1 MSKNVAFKILEH
13 PDKDEII
20 SKLLAGVSVADIHE
34 GLAAKYVNV
43 GENKFI
49 LSEKVISSFQKD
61 YLDVYAAIQE
71 DLSKTKMQKLTPEEE
86 LKLEVQGNP
95 TYRKTLEKYLE
106 SELDIKVMVKRVLA
120 TIETRIEQMYDLIQE
135 DPRNIKI
142 DRTLIE
148 WFNTLISLL
157 EKYDQIQNGNLE
169 NINIQNNINIQ
180 VLDEHINV
188 VYKVIKEILSR
199 LDYDTSLAF
208 IDMFN
213 EEMQKIKPEAE
224 KAVLPVESRLAEAHI
239 VSQTISAKLNGD

>member
-1 MSKNVAFKILEH
+1 MSKNIATKILEH

-20 SKLLAGVSVADIHE
+20 SKLIAGISTADIHE

-49 LSEKVISSFQKD
+49 LSEKVLSSFQKD
-61 YLDVYAAIQE
+61 YLDFYTAIKE
-71 DLSKTKMQKLTPEEE
+71 DLEKTKIQRLTPEEE

-169 NINIQNNINIQ
+169 QVNIQNNINIQ
-180 VLDEHINV
+180 ILDDRINLIYKLIRDVLA
-188 VYKVIKEILSR
+188 K

-213 EEMQKIKPEAE
+213 EEMQKIQLEGDKE
-224 KAVLPVESRLAEAHI
+224 VLPLETRMTEAQLL
-239 VSQTISAKLNGD
+239 SQKISAKLDK